1 MTTRKA
7 LQILI
12 HHAAENQAGTGC
24 GIRSIPSDKRRD
36 ELCEAV
42 LKVWPKA
49 YNYPFGGNDAYNLAL
64 PWTPSPE
71 KPLDNG
77 PEMRYR

>member
-12 HHAAENQAGTGC
+12 HHAAENQAGAGC
-24 GIRSIPSDKRRD
+24 GIRTMPSDKRRD
-36 ELCEAV
+36 EICEAV

-49 YNYPFGGNDAYNLAL
+49 YNYPFGRSDAHNLAL
-64 PWTPSPE
+64 PWPPPPE
-71 KPLDNG
+71 KLLDNG
-77 PEMRYR
+77 L